1 MSTSGEPRLASRLA
15 RVIATVIAVAT
26 LWLGGFLHFVRG
38 LPTVPGDLGPPHD
51 GIVVLTGGPL
61 RLPAGLDLLN
71 AGAAKR
77 LFVSGVNPGVTASML
92 PGHAENS
99 ELFDCCVDLGF
110 AATDTATNAV
120 ETAAWASMHRARQ
133 LIVVTAAWHLPRA
146 MVELR
151 RRLPEAVLT
160 PWPIQSER
168 MPLDRWWAAPGTFA
182 TLALE
187 FNKYVVALVRAR
199 ANATLTTNWTPQ

>member
-1 MSTSGEPRLASRLA
+1 MSPPDSPRLASRLA
-15 RVIATVIAVAT
+15 RVFATVIAVAT
-26 LWLGGFLHFVRG
+26 LWLGGFLHFARG
-38 LPTVPGDLGPPHD
+38 LPTTQGELGPPHD

-61 RLPAGLDLLN
+61 RLPAGLDLLST
-71 AGAAKR
+71 GAARR

-92 PGHAENS
+92 TGYAEKAD
-99 ELFDCCVDLGF
+99 LFDCCVDLGF

-120 ETAAWASMHRARQ
+120 ETAEWATMHRARQ

-151 RRLPEAVLT
+151 RRLPDAVLT

-168 MPLDRWWAAPGTFA
+168 MPLDRWWASPGTFA

-187 FNKYVVALVRAR
+187 FNKYAVALVRAR
-199 ANATLTTNWTPQ
+199 ANAALMTNWTSK